1 MKRLFHPIA
10 AALLLALFPHV
21 LPAQSDIPGE
31 FKRLQDAYTQ
41 RLNDIETRLQASERE
56 LLNAFILSL
65 VRTEQA
71 YRDEGNLDG
80 LVLSRELRE
89 TLLHTPAFPDLEER
103 FPDTLKQMVQ
113 TLLQQREEARLKNQ
127 KELDDLNRILFT
139 ALERFQREFTR
150 AGNFEQAIEI
160 RSMRNLLRDSLG
172 LEQPVS
178 QPSGPV
184 VISTDPNV
192 YPICIEPPGYADVA
206 GVTPRVPQIPF
217 QFAVEDPERA
227 TRTRHS
233 FNFRGGALIL
243 PSEAS
248 FALIQQVQQNQ
259 MLNLEIGLHAVHG
272 HQGNRELP
280 APLLLFG
287 TTLADSNLAV
297 FQEGPNLFLYL
308 RTTMPPTGQTHH
320 RVNLGPIEAG
330 RAHYIQVT
338 YRSGELTVFR
348 NGGETQ
354 KIRGSIN
361 GLLSNWSAAPLRM
374 GQLPAPPEQPEPL
387 TWHGNLIQVYMKST
401 LDSPRSAETNFKRFS
416 TYLAR

>member
-1 MKRLFHPIA
+1 MKRLFHPLA
-10 AALLLALFPHV
+10 AALLLALLPQV
-21 LPAQSDIPGE
+21 LPAQNDIPGE

-41 RLNDIETRLQASERE
+41 RLNDIETRFQASERE

-89 TLLHTPAFPDLEER
+89 TLLHTPAFPDLEDR

-206 GVTPRVPQIPF
+206 GVTPRVPQVPF
-217 QFAVEDPERA
+217 QISVDDPDLA
-227 TRTRHS
+227 KGLRHYFS
-233 FNFRGGALIL
+233 LRGGQLSIPA
-243 PSEAS
+243 EAS
-248 FALIQQVQQNQ
+248 SSLIQQVQQNQ
-259 MLNLEIGLHAVHG
+259 MLNLEIGLHATHG
-272 HQGNRELP
+272 PQGNRGLP

-297 FQEGPNLFLYL
+297 LQEGPNLFLYL

-320 RVNLGPIEAG
+320 RVNLGPIDAG

-338 YRSGELTVFR
+338 YRSGELTVYR
-348 NGGETQ
+348 NGTETQ
-354 KIRGSIN
+354 KIRSSIN

-374 GQLPAPPEQPEPL
+374 GQLPAPPEHPEPL
-387 TWHGNLIQVYMKST
+387 EWRGNLIQMYMKSS
-401 LDSPRSAETNFKRFS
+401 LDSARGADVNFKRFS
-416 TYLAR
+416 TYLSQ